1 MKNRL
6 TRLKELRDRLE
17 AAIEEC
23 ESMRDL
29 AAISKQY
36 RETIREI
43 EEIEGI
49 DKEDDEIEDLIAER
63 EADGKS
69 GAIRK
74 NRSKV

>member
-1 MKNRL
+1 MKDRL
-6 TRLKELRDRLE
+6 TRLKELRDKLE
-17 AAIEEC
+17 EAIKEC

-29 AAISKQY
+29 AALSKQY

-43 EEIEGI
+43 EDIEGTG
-49 DKEDDEIEDLIAER
+49 KTDDEIEGLIAER